1 MTLKKPLQLTL
12 KIAGVYN
19 LVWGAIV
26 VLFPNLLFEFAG
38 MELPKYPMIWQSV
51 GMIVGVYGIG
61 YWVAAKDYIKHW
73 PVVLVGYLGKIF
85 GPIGIVYQ
93 VVCFGFPKTF
103 LIVTLFNDLIW
114 LVPFSLMVLAA
125 YKTHQFKV

>member
-1 MTLKKPLQLTL
+1 MGLKKPLQLTL

-26 VLFPNLLFEFAG
+26 VLFPNLLFELAG
-38 MELPKYPMIWQSV
+38 MKLPKYPMIWQSV

>member
-26 VLFPNLLFEFAG
+26 VLFPNLLFELAG